1 MTPNTARRIADAL
14 HAAIYTERRNHST
27 DNAQENLGG
36 RTHYADAG
44 TLRFHKSRILS
55 ARPIMSGA
63 FFLIIESCA
72 LDMHNT
78 RRGFRAVLF
87 DLLGETV
94 YRPTLEE
101 CRRTREQASAD
112 FWAWCNQFD
121 ELGHYRDAMNER
133 ADRHA
138 REIVELQAAAA
149 ELAAM
154 QDAAELQ
161 AA

>member
-14 HAAIYTERRNHST
+14 HAAIYTERRSHST

-36 RTHYADAG
+36 RTHYADTG

-87 DLLGETV
+87 DLLGEAV
-94 YRPTLEE
+94 YRPKLEE
-101 CRRTREQASAD
+101 CFRTREQASRA
-112 FWAWCNQFD
+112 FWEWCEHFD
-121 ELGHYRDAMNER
+121 ALEHYRDTMRGR
-133 ADRHA
+133 ADRYT
-138 REIVELQAAAA
+138 REIVELSAAAA
-149 ELAAM
+149 ELAALE
-154 QDAAELQ
+154 DSETATA
-161 AA
+161 

>member
-1 MTPNTARRIADAL
+1 MTPNTAQTIASAL
-14 HAAIYTERRNHST
+14 RAHLYNERRNHAT
-27 DNAQENLGG
+27 DNAQDNLGG

-87 DLLGETV
+87 DLLGEAV
-94 YRPTLEE
+94 YRPKLEE

-112 FWAWCNQFD
+112 FWSWCNQFD

-133 ADRHA
+133 ARDYAQQICELSEA
-138 REIVELQAAAA
+138 RA
-149 ELAAM
+149 ELAAL
-154 QDAAELQ
+154 QEAAEPQ

>member
-1 MTPNTARRIADAL
+1 MTPTTARRIADAL
-14 HAAIYTERRNHST
+14 HAAIYTERRNHHT

-36 RTHYADAG
+36 RTHYADTG

-78 RRGFRAVLF
+78 RRGCRAVLF
-87 DLLGETV
+87 NLLGETV
-94 YRPTLEE
+94 YRPKLEE
-101 CRRTREQASAD
+101 CRRTREQASRD
-112 FWAWCNQFD
+112 FWEWCNRFD
-121 ELGHYRDAMNER
+121 PLEHYRDTMNKR
-133 ADRHA
+133 ADRYA
-138 REIVELQAAAA
+138 REIVDLQTAAA
-149 ELAAM
+149 ELAEL
-154 QDAAELQ
+154 QDAEPL

>member
-72 LDMHNT
+72 LDYENT

-87 DLLGETV
+87 NLLGETV
-94 YRPTLEE
+94 YRPKLEE

-112 FWAWCNQFD
+112 FWTWCNQFD

-133 ADRHA
+133 ARGYAQQICELSEA
-138 REIVELQAAAA
+138 RA
-149 ELAAM
+149 ELAAL
-154 QDAAELQ
+154 QEAAEPQ

>member
-1 MTPNTARRIADAL
+1 MTPNTAQTIASAL
-14 HAAIYTERRNHST
+14 RAHLYNERRNHAT
-27 DNAQENLGG
+27 DNAQDNLGG

-87 DLLGETV
+87 DLLGEAV
-94 YRPTLEE
+94 YRPKLEE

-133 ADRHA
+133 ARGYAQQICELSEA
-138 REIVELQAAAA
+138 RA
-149 ELAAM
+149 ELAAL
-154 QDAAELQ
+154 QEAAEPQ